1 MGYHLT
7 IFCKYFSQVNGVDVS
22 KSSHEEAI
30 GVFQS
35 ASEPIL
41 VQMLRRAPVKTSP
54 SELSSVK
61 VRLKKP
67 SWNI

>member
-1 MGYHLT
+1 M
-7 IFCKYFSQVNGVDVS
+7 S

-41 VQMLRRAPVKTSP
+41 VQMLRRAPVKPSP

-61 VRLKKP
+61 VRLMTITIIFLVHHVCESVKLFEVGR
-67 SWNI
+67 

>member
-1 MGYHLT
+1 
-7 IFCKYFSQVNGVDVS
+7 VS

-41 VQMLRRAPVKTSP
+41 VQMLRRAPVKPSP

-61 VRLKKP
+61 VRLLR
-67 SWNI
+67 ITIIYLVHHV